1 MRYSIGLSSLV
12 FVLPLALVFA
22 SGSAMASPPYP
33 AVVQEQWALPTTPAC
48 TLCHATD
55 SGGTGTVVTY
65 FGRQMQAFGL
75 RAEDESS
82 LIAALARDKTEHTDS
97 DGDGEPDYDALV
109 SAKSPNSGPGP
120 KGGGPPAPEWGCAM
134 GSMHARSAPTLSIA
148 IAFVFALCGALRR
161 KRSAN

>member
-1 MRYSIGLSSLV
+1 MRYSIGLTS
-12 FVLPLALVFA
+12 LALVLA
-22 SGSAMASPPYP
+22 LVLTSRSAMASPPYP
-33 AVVQEQWALPTTPAC
+33 AIVQEQWSLPTTPAC

-82 LIAALARDKTEHTDS
+82 LIEALARDKTEHTDS
-97 DGDGEPDYDALV
+97 DGDGEPDYDSLV

-134 GSMHARSAPTLSIA
+134 GNIYARPAHALSIVVIFA
-148 IAFVFALCGALRR
+148 FALGGALRR
-161 KRSAN
+161 RRRSAN